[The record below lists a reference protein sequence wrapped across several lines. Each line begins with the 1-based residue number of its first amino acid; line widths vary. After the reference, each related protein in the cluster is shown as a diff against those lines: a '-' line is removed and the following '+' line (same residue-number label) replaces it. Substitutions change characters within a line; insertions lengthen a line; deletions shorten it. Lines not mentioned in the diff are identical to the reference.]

1 MYSSLQAYEKCSS
14 PQPKISAK
22 RYGFQRKLTG
32 VGEKKGPQ
40 TLVYGVVMTPPCLY
54 THLSLTLQGALT
66 LGLKRT
72 AHARSIRREVVVY
85 NLYQITWQNFGVI
98 CGRFTFV

>member
-1 MYSSLQAYEKCSS
+1 MPLYS
-14 PQPKISAK
+14 PFI
-22 RYGFQRKLTG
+22 
-32 VGEKKGPQ
+32 
-40 TLVYGVVMTPPCLY
+40 
-54 THLSLTLQGALT
+54 TLQGVLT

-98 CGRFTFV
+98 RGRFTFV